1 MDRRNVAAALLAAL
15 AVLALATA
23 AASLDV
29 LGNEGGDLGT
39 GSGDGPGVG
48 TAGSGGFS
56 FAEPST
62 TEPFDLG
69 PFASTLLFIAFLLL
83 AAYGLL
89 AYWRTVGLAGLAS
102 VAVGTLLV
110 ALFMLFTFRGTTDGG
125 LPGNATENATIF
137 AGGGGG
143 SLLAGESTTTPA
155 DPSFALAAVVLLGIV
170 GAAAAFVSFGSDDV
184 APAPADGEESADA
197 DVAAV
202 GRAAGEAAD
211 RIATGTDV
219 ENEVYRAWETMTAH
233 LDVADPETSTPAEF
247 AAAAVDA
254 GMDPDDVA
262 ALTRLFDETRY
273 GGYEVTDDR
282 AERALTALRDVE
294 AAYADEEEP
303 R

>member
-1 MDRRNVAAALLAAL
+1 MHRRHVAAALLAAL

-23 AASLDV
+23 AASLDA
-29 LGNEGGDLGT
+29 LGNEGGDLGA
-39 GSGDGPGVG
+39 GSGDGAGVG

-56 FAEPST
+56 FAEPSA
-62 TEPFDLG
+62 TEPIDLG
-69 PFASTLLFIAFLLL
+69 PLASTLLLVAFLLL
-83 AAYGLL
+83 AAYGLV
-89 AYWRTVGLAGLAS
+89 AYWRTIGLAGLAS
-102 VAVGTLLV
+102 VAAGALLV
-110 ALFMLFTFRGTTDGG
+110 ALFLLFNFRQTTGGG

-143 SLLAGESTTTPA
+143 SLLAGESTTAPA

-170 GAAAAFVSFGSDDV
+170 GAAAAFVSFGRDDV
-184 APAPADGEESADA
+184 VPATAEGEEPPDG

-211 RIATGTDV
+211 RIAAGTDV
-219 ENEVYRAWETMTAH
+219 ENEVYRAWETMTDH
-233 LDVADPETSTPAEF
+233 LDVEAPETSTPAEF

-254 GMDPDDVA
+254 GMDADDVA
-262 ALTRLFDETRY
+262 ALTRLFEETRY

-282 AERALTALRDVE
+282 AERALAALRDVE
-294 AAYADEEEP
+294 AAYADGEEP